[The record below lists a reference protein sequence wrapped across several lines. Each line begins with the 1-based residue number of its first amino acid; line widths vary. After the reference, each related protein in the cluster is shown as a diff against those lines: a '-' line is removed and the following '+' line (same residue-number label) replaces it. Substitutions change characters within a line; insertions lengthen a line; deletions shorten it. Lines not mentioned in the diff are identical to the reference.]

1 MKSKNTRKKP
11 KTKRVPMNVYDVDI
25 RIRVEL
31 DHTIEVTARNSA
43 QAERKALKLAQGMI
57 YENRLLDGNMWDF
70 GFEVQDIYQHDLEC
84 N

>member
-11 KTKRVPMNVYDVDI
+11 KTKRVPMKVYDVDI